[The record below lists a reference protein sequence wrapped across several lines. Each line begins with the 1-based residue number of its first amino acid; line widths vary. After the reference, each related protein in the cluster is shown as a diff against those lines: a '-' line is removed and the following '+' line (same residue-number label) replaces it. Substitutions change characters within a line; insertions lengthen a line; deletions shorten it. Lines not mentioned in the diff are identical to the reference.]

1 MRLPVL
7 TSEGYQGTTLVLDIE
22 RETLS
27 VLARDGSELGSVPW
41 AEVID
46 FAVRKTHGAVA
57 GDGSERMIPLALK
70 VRYQAGGTVSGE
82 GLTAEFGGG
91 GFFLETGTPLP
102 IGTELAVEF
111 ALPDHPQQKITTKAL
126 VVRVRK
132 KPERQLFLPGM
143 EVRFIDLAE
152 TDRQQVSTLIT
163 ALERTRS
170 PRR

>member
-1 MRLPVL
+1 MVN
-7 TSEGYQGTTLVLDIE
+7 IE

-27 VLARDGSELGSVPW
+27 VLSRDGIELGSVPW
-41 AEVID
+41 ADVID
-46 FAVRKTHGAVA
+46 FAVRKAYGQLATA
-57 GDGSERMIPLALK
+57 GSERMIPLALK
-70 VRYQAGGTVSGE
+70 VRYQAGGTVTGE

-102 IGTELAVEF
+102 VGTELSVEF

-126 VVRVRK
+126 VIRVRK
-132 KPERQLFLPGM
+132 RPERQLFLPGM
-143 EVRFIDLAE
+143 EVRFLDLAE
-152 TDRQQVSTLIT
+152 TDRQQVSTLIA